1 MTKTPMCVVLPIA
14 TQSLKGEESLPVSRD
29 VQPVCQSGAQVFLER
44 DVVIRKKLKFFPISP
59 MNRSHVN
66 QLMFSLI
73 MHQKYESEERRDNKI
88 KG

>member
-1 MTKTPMCVVLPIA
+1 
-14 TQSLKGEESLPVSRD
+14 
-29 VQPVCQSGAQVFLER
+29 
-44 DVVIRKKLKFFPISP
+44 